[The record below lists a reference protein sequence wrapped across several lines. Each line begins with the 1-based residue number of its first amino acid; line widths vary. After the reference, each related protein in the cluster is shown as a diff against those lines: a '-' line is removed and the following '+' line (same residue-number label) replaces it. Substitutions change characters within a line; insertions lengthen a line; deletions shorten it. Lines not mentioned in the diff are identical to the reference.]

1 MTKNFEQIARETSE
15 GNLLVEWWRFV
26 RRNRKWWLLPIVI
39 VVLCISLMVW
49 LASGAAAPLIY
60 SLF

>member
-15 GNLLVEWWRFV
+15 GNLLVEWWSFV
-26 RRNRKWWLLPIVI
+26 RRNRKWWLLPIII
-39 VVLCISLMVW
+39 VVLCISVMVW

>member
-1 MTKNFEQIARETSE
+1 MTKDFQQIAHETPE

-26 RRNRKWWLLPIVI
+26 RQNRKWWLLPIII